1 MSRDRQKRLLRI
13 LELVATRAIATQED
27 LAAALTAEG
36 WEVTQSSVSRDIQA
50 LGLVKAGG
58 RYQQPSRKT
67 TTTDPDEARV
77 REGVLMARPAGD
89 HLVVVHTAPGEAQRV
104 GLAMDRLAWAEVVGT
119 VAGDDT
125 IFVAVAK
132 KNDSRVLL
140 RRLRK
145 DTRKI

>member
-13 LELVATRAIATQED
+13 LELVATRAIATQDD

-36 WEVTQSSVSRDIQA
+36 WDVTQSSVSRDIHA
-50 LGLVKAGG
+50 LGLAKAGG
-58 RYQQPSRKT
+58 RYQQPSRKSPPA
-67 TTTDPDEARV
+67 DPDEARV
-77 REGVLMARPAGD
+77 REGVLMATPAGD

-104 GLAMDRLAWAEVVGT
+104 GLAMDRLAWSEVVGT

-132 KNDSRVLL
+132 KEDARALL
-140 RRLRK
+140 RRLRR
-145 DTRKI
+145 DTRKL